1 MQNQTPR
8 NLITGLTI
16 FVFVAACSFAAQTVA
31 PASTSVPVPTD
42 EPTLSPPA
50 TLTAVSFKEEGSA
63 PPYTIT
69 SQTPQLT
76 GGENEAVARFNA
88 LSDQIVQ
95 AEIANFRENSLSQA
109 SDPPIAS
116 GSFFDA
122 TYDLVYQDGDLW
134 SLKFDFLGYSDGAAH
149 PYHYSKTLNY
159 DLERRMQLSLDDL
172 FLADSEYLQALSDYC
187 VTELSQRDI
196 GFDDAFS
203 AGAEPTPENY
213 RNWNI
218 ASDGLL
224 ITFDEYQVASYAA
237 GPQTVVVPY
246 DALRAWIA
254 PLGPLRLITP

>member
-1 MQNQTPR
+1 MR
-8 NLITGLTI
+8 
-16 FVFVAACSFAAQTVA
+16 A
-31 PASTSVPVPTD
+31 VP
-42 EPTLSPPA
+42 
-50 TLTAVSFKEEGSA
+50 FKEEGST

-69 SQTPQLT
+69 SQTPQLS

-95 AEIANFRENSLSQA
+95 VEIANFRENSLSQA

-122 TYDLVYQDGDLW
+122 TYDLVYQNGNLW

-172 FLADSEYLQALSDYC
+172 FLANSEYLQALSDYC
-187 VTELSQRDI
+187 ITELSQRDI
-196 GFDDAFS
+196 GFDGAFS

-254 PLGPLRLITP
+254 PLGPLRLIMP

>member
-1 MQNQTPR
+1 MQNQTLR

-16 FVFVAACSFAAQTVA
+16 FVLVAACSFAAQTAA
-31 PASTSVPVPTD
+31 PDSTSVPTD

-50 TLTAVSFKEEGSA
+50 TLRAVPFKEEGST

-69 SQTPQLT
+69 SQTPQLS

-95 AEIANFRENSLSQA
+95 VEIANFRENSLSQA

-122 TYDLVYQDGDLW
+122 TYDLVYQNGNLW

-172 FLADSEYLQALSDYC
+172 FLANSEYLQALSDYC
-187 VTELSQRDI
+187 ITELSQRDI
-196 GFDDAFS
+196 GFDGAFS

-254 PLGPLRLITP
+254 PLGPLRLIMP

>member
-1 MQNQTPR
+1 MQNQTLR

-16 FVFVAACSFAAQTVA
+16 FVFAAACSFAAQTVA
-31 PASTSVPVPTD
+31 PDSTSVPTD

-50 TLTAVSFKEEGSA
+50 TLTAVTFKEEGST

-69 SQTPQLT
+69 SQTPQLS

-122 TYDLVYQDGDLW
+122 TYDLVYQDGALW

-159 DLERRMQLSLDDL
+159 DLERRVQLSLDDL
-172 FLADSEYLQALSDYC
+172 FLANSEYLQALSDYC

-196 GFDDAFS
+196 GFDGAFS

>member
-1 MQNQTPR
+1 
-8 NLITGLTI
+8 LT
-16 FVFVAACSFAAQTVA
+16 S
-31 PASTSVPVPTD
+31 
-42 EPTLSPPA
+42 
-50 TLTAVSFKEEGSA
+50 VSFKEEGST

-76 GGENEAVARFNA
+76 SGENEAVARFNA

-122 TYDLVYQDGDLW
+122 TYDLVYQEGDLW

-159 DLERRMQLSLDDL
+159 DLERGMQLSLDDL
-172 FLADSEYLQALSDYC
+172 FLANSEYLQALSDYC

-196 GFDDAFS
+196 GFDGAFS
-203 AGAEPTPENY
+203 AGAEPILENY